1 MRSEAEGEVS
11 SMGSD
16 RELYGEGEGL
26 TLGSPIVSDIRKKV
40 RAKKRL
46 LDAVSPGKNPSK
58 NPSEMMGF
66 NKAGRRMKKGLTE

>member
-26 TLGSPIVSDIRKKV
+26 TLGSPMVSDIRKKV

-46 LDAVSPGKNPSK
+46 LDAGSPGK